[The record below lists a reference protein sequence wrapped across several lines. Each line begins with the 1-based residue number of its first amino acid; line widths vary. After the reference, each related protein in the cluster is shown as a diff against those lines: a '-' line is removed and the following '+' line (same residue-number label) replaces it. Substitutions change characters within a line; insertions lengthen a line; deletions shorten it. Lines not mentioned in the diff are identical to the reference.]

1 MKVVIIGGVAAGT
14 KAAAKLLRE
23 DRSNQVQIITKSKD
37 ISYAGCG
44 LPYYVGHVIERREQ
58 LIVNTPQSF
67 TELTGVSV
75 ATQTEAVA
83 IDREKKL
90 VVAVDA
96 VTGERREYP
105 YDKAV
110 IAAGARPFIPPVE
123 GVHLK
128 NVFTMRT
135 PEDAVAL
142 REAVDSGA
150 IKRAVI
156 VGGGFIG
163 LEVAENL
170 VSQGIRVTVI
180 DMAEHILP
188 GFDTEM
194 QEYVENHLAEQGI
207 MTFSNTKLEGLE
219 GTESVEK
226 VLTNRRPIKAD
237 AVILAI
243 GIRPNTEFLRDSGL
257 DMMPNGTIRVS
268 PSMQTNDPDIY
279 AVGDCACVTDAVTG
293 EPLWSPM
300 GSSANIEGRIAAR
313 HIAGKSVAYRGA
325 VGTGICK
332 LPGLHAGRTGLT
344 EAAAK
349 GKGYDV
355 ISALVAV
362 DDKAHYYPGAGTMF
376 IKLVADRSSR
386 QLLGAQVLGTDKVD
400 TVLDIA
406 VTGLYG
412 HATVDQMADMD
423 LAYAPPFSTAIHPF
437 DHAINVLLNKME
449 GELQSFTP
457 AEYEEGKAEGYRI
470 VDTSQNPSIE
480 GAEYVDLTKVN
491 GVLPGWDPDAKLL
504 LVCTKGRRAYLLQ
517 NRLQFYGYTGTKVLE
532 GGTAFNGADLQ

>member
-14 KAAAKLLRE
+14 KTAAKLLRE
-23 DRSNQVQIITKSKD
+23 DRSHQVQIITKSKD

-44 LPYYVGHVIERREQ
+44 LPYYVGHVIEHREQ

-67 TELTGVSV
+67 TDLTGVSV
-75 ATQTEAVA
+75 TTQTEAVA
-83 IDREKKL
+83 IDREKKV

-96 VTGERREYP
+96 VTGERKEYP

-110 IAAGARPFIPPVE
+110 IAVGARPFIPPVE
-123 GVHLK
+123 GVALK

-142 REAVDSGA
+142 REAVDSGS

-163 LEVAENL
+163 LELAENL

-188 GFDTEM
+188 GFDSEM

-207 MTFSNTKLEGLE
+207 MSFTNTKLEGLE

-243 GIRPNTEFLRDSGL
+243 GIRPNTEFIRDSGL
-257 DMMPNGTIRVS
+257 DLRPNGTIRVS
-268 PSMQTNDPDIY
+268 QSMQTNDPDIY

-313 HIAGKSVAYRGA
+313 HIAGKPVAYGGA

-332 LPGLHAGRTGLT
+332 LPNLHVGRTGLT
-344 EAAAK
+344 EVAARER
-349 GKGYDV
+349 GYDV
-355 ISALVAV
+355 VSALTAV
-362 DDKAHYYPGAGTMF
+362 NYKAHYYPGAGTMF
-376 IKLVADRSSR
+376 IKLIADRATR
-386 QLLGAQVLGTDKVD
+386 RLLGAQVLGTDKVD

-412 HATVDQMADMD
+412 HATVDQLADMD

-449 GELQSFTP
+449 GALQSFTP
-457 AEYEEGKAEGYRI
+457 AEFREGNAEGYEI

-480 GAEYVDLTKVN
+480 GAEYVDLTEVN
-491 GVLPGWDPDAKLL
+491 GVLPGWDPDAKML

-517 NRLQFYGYTGTKVLE
+517 NRLQFYGYTNTKVLE

>member
-1 MKVVIIGGVAAGT
+1 MRPEEGFRTARLP
-14 KAAAKLLRE
+14 KAR
-23 DRSNQVQIITKSKD
+23 KS
-37 ISYAGCG
+37 
-44 LPYYVGHVIERREQ
+44 
-58 LIVNTPQSF
+58 
-67 TELTGVSV
+67 
-75 ATQTEAVA
+75 
-83 IDREKKL
+83 
-90 VVAVDA
+90 
-96 VTGERREYP
+96 
-105 YDKAV
+105 
-110 IAAGARPFIPPVE
+110 
-123 GVHLK
+123 
-128 NVFTMRT
+128 
-135 PEDAVAL
+135 
-142 REAVDSGA
+142 
-150 IKRAVI
+150 
-156 VGGGFIG
+156 IG

-188 GFDTEM
+188 GFDSEM

-207 MTFSNTKLEGLE
+207 MSFTNTKLEGVE

-243 GIRPNTEFLRDSGL
+243 GIRPNTEFIRDSGL
-257 DMMPNGTIRVS
+257 DLMPNGTIRVS
-268 PSMQTNDPDIY
+268 QSMQTNDPDIY

-313 HIAGKSVAYRGA
+313 HIAGKPVAYGGA

-332 LPGLHAGRTGLT
+332 LPNLHVGRTGLT
-344 EAAAK
+344 EVAARER
-349 GKGYDV
+349 GYDV
-355 ISALVAV
+355 VSALTAV
-362 DDKAHYYPGAGTMF
+362 NDKAHYYPGAGTMF
-376 IKLVADRSSR
+376 IKLIADRATR
-386 QLLGAQVLGTDKVD
+386 RLLGAQVLGTDKVD

-412 HATVDQMADMD
+412 HATVDQLADMD

-449 GELQSFTP
+449 GALQSFTP
-457 AEYEEGKAEGYRI
+457 AEYREGNAEGYEI

-480 GAEYVDLTKVN
+480 GAEYVDLTEVN
-491 GVLPGWDPDAKLL
+491 GVLPGWNPDAKML

-517 NRLQFYGYTGTKVLE
+517 NRLQFYGYTNTKVLE